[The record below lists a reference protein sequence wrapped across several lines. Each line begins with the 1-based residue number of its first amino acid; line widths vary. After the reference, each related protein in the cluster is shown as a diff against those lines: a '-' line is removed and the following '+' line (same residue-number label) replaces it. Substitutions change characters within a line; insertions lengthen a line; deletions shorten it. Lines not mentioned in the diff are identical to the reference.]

1 MTGQTLIEL
10 ILRRLDRPTDSATVA
25 LYRERLLG
33 YLNEA
38 ILDLTASLRPW
49 RRDVLPVIGGQAYLS
64 SLPRTCLKVLTARVN
79 GVRWLF
85 YYGSSQESIVFPGID
100 NGIVEITYRYQPA
113 LLEGLTDEVQLPEE
127 VQELLVEYAAARERS
142 RFDAASQNAARLE
155 LALYRELKGELGR
168 TQPPAEPSRFYHL
181 Y

>member
-49 RRDVLPVIGGQAYLS
+49 RRDVLPVIGGRRIFRPS
-64 SLPRTCLKVLTARVN
+64 
-79 GVRWLF
+79 
-85 YYGSSQESIVFPGID
+85 PG
-100 NGIVEITYRYQPA
+100 RA
-113 LLEGLTDEVQLPEE
+113 
-127 VQELLVEYAAARERS
+127 
-142 RFDAASQNAARLE
+142 
-155 LALYRELKGELGR
+155 
-168 TQPPAEPSRFYHL
+168 
-181 Y
+181 